1 MKKIIAIAI
10 ALISLQGIAQERR
23 QFADR
28 MERPHRMN
36 DLTPEQAATLR
47 TKHMTLNYDLT
58 KSQQDEIYKLN
69 LENAKAKKDM
79 MESLKAK
86 KESGEWQKPSSEE
99 RYKMM
104 NDRLDHQIAVKA
116 KMKNILTKEQ
126 YSKWEDTQA
135 KMKQR
140 AQKMKKDMPQ
150 RQFEGK
156 RDRK

>member
-10 ALISLQGIAQERR
+10 ALISLQGIAQDRR

-28 MERPHRMN
+28 MERPHKMN
-36 DLTPEQAATLR
+36 DLTPEQAATLH
-47 TKHMTLNYDLT
+47 TKKMTLHYDLT

-69 LENAKAKKDM
+69 LENAKARKDM
-79 MESLKAK
+79 MAAMKTK

-104 NDRLDHQIAVKA
+104 NDRLDHQIAVKT
-116 KMKNILTKEQ
+116 KMKSILTKEQ
-126 YSKWEDTQA
+126 FSKWEDTQA

-140 AQKMKKDMPQ
+140 GHKMKKDMAQ
-150 RQFEGK
+150 KQFQGK

>member
-47 TKHMTLNYDLT
+47 TKKMTLHYDLT
-58 KSQQDEIYKLN
+58 KSQQDDIYKLN
-69 LENAKAKKDM
+69 LENAKARKDM
-79 MESLKAK
+79 MESMKAK
-86 KESGEWQKPSSEE
+86 KSSGDWQKPTSEE

-116 KMKNILTKEQ
+116 KMKIILNEEQ
-126 YSKWEDTQA
+126 FSKWEDTQA

-140 AQKMKKDMPQ
+140 GQKMKKNMSQ
-150 RQFEGK
+150 RSFEGK
-156 RDRK
+156 RNRK